1 MLIEKHL
8 SKLGTLLQNPYN
20 KIISQVKG
28 KNFPMMKKIFEEP
41 EKDISEKTTIEKTII
56 EPEKKIAETIKNKI
70 EKKIEEKIERNE
82 NGELLVKCKSCGESA
97 TVNSFKENCSVC
109 IKCNT
114 HYKIT
119 SKERIDLIFDKNSV
133 LYFDEDLKSS
143 DPLNFPKYSEKL
155 KEATESLKL
164 NEAVVTGKGTIEDTT
179 VYFGVMDYRFIM
191 ASMGTVVGEKIVRLF
206 EASIRD
212 SVPVIIFS
220 ASGGARMQE
229 GILSLYQMA
238 RTSAIIKK
246 HGNEG
251 LLFISVLT
259 DPTYGGVTASFASL
273 GDIIIAEKGANVG
286 FAGKRIIENVI
297 KQKLPKEF
305 QTSEFMLKHG
315 LVDYVVDRKG
325 MKALI
330 SNIIKIH
337 NTSAVEVLT
346 NKISFQLL
354 QDIAIS
360 KSGCSPVVEQDAA
373 WNKVLLAR
381 NKQRPNYHDYISSMI
396 TDFVELHGDRY
407 VGDDPAIVGGI
418 GYLNDIPVTVI
429 FNAKGKDMNESL
441 KRNFG
446 MAHPEGYK
454 KALRLM
460 KQAEKF
466 KRPVI
471 CFVDTPG
478 AFCGVQAEERG
489 QGIAIAECLKE
500 LIELNVPIITI
511 ITGEGG
517 SGGALAFSVSDW
529 TFILENSI
537 YSIISPESCAE
548 IIFKD
553 HSKAREVAEHMKLTS
568 SDLLELKIVDEI
580 IKEPNGGA
588 HTDIAPLAEN
598 VKNKIYGRL
607 VTLMLKN
614 NSDLVQERF
623 EKIMSKGKIEA

>member
-1 MLIEKHL
+1 MLGINKHL
-8 SKLGTLLQNPYN
+8 QKFGTFLKVPYDKIASGMNSK
-20 KIISQVKG
+20 
-28 KNFPMMKKIFEEP
+28 
-41 EKDISEKTTIEKTII
+41 KTIYDKKTKVEEKKSE
-56 EPEKKIAETIKNKI
+56 EPEKKIVGMIKDKI
-70 EKKIEEKIERNE
+70 EKKIEEKIEKNDSGEILIKCKQCNESITVNTFNE
-82 NGELLVKCKSCGESA
+82 N
-97 TVNSFKENCSVC
+97 NSVC
-109 IKCNT
+109 PKCNT

-119 SKERIDLIFDKNSV
+119 SKDRIELIFDRSTII
-133 LYFDEDLKSS
+133 YFDEDLKSC

-155 KEATESLKL
+155 KDTTEKL
-164 NEAVVTGKGTIEDTT
+164 GINEAVITGKASIDNTPI
-179 VYFGVMDYRFIM
+179 YFAVMDYRFIM

-212 SVPVIIFS
+212 RVPVVIFC

-238 RTSAIIKK
+238 RVSAIIKK
-246 HGNEG
+246 HSNEG
-251 LLFISVLT
+251 LLYISVLT

-273 GDIIIAEKGANVG
+273 GDIIIAEKGANIG
-286 FAGKRIIENVI
+286 FAGKRIIENVV

-305 QTSEFMLKHG
+305 QTAEFMLKHG
-315 LVDYVVDRKG
+315 LVDYVVDRKN
-325 MKALI
+325 MRSTL

-337 NTSAVEVLT
+337 NINAEDVLKDT
-346 NKISFQLL
+346 VSFEMF

-360 KSGCSPVVEQDAA
+360 KSDIAIKNEEVTA
-373 WNKVLLAR
+373 WDKVLLAR
-381 NKQRPNYHDYISSMI
+381 NKQRPNFSDYISGI
-396 TDFVELHGDRY
+396 IDNFIEFHGDRY

-418 GYLNDIPVTVI
+418 GYLKGLPVTLI
-429 FNAKGKDMNESL
+429 FNAKGKDINESM

-466 KRPVI
+466 KRPVL

-478 AFCGVQAEERG
+478 AFCGIQAEERG

-500 LIELNVPIITI
+500 LIELKVPVITV

-529 TFILENSI
+529 TFMLENSI

-553 HSKAREVAEHMKLTS
+553 HTKAKEVAEHMKLTA
-568 SDLLELKIVDEI
+568 SDLLELNIIDEI
-580 IKEPNGGA
+580 IEEPEGGA
-588 HTDIAPLAEN
+588 HTDAAVLIQS
-598 VKNKIYGRL
+598 VKNKVFGRL
-607 VTLMLKN
+607 VTLLLKN
-614 NSDLVQERF
+614 SSKILEERF
-623 EKIMSKGKIEA
+623 AKIMSKGKV